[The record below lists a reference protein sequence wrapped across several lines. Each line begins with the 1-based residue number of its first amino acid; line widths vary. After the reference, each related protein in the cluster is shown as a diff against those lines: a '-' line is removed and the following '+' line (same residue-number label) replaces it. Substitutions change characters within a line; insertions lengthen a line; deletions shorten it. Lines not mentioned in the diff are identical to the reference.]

1 MTKSCVL
8 LVRSEAFRKGIIQI
22 NTTPDAKSA
31 PTGGTTGGG
40 GKPWPPHLKK
50 KILIL
55 YPENLF
61 SCYDL

>member
-1 MTKSCVL
+1 
-8 LVRSEAFRKGIIQI
+8 VRSEAFRKGIIQI